1 MMRKLSFL
9 VLAGATFVGM
19 SSCQNLTS
27 PNFNFED
34 LQNLIEN
41 PTPTGLFAA
50 AQGML
55 VTRRDM
61 DGFGPN
67 DQYSQTGILG
77 RESYNLDVND
87 PRFGVEMLGPS
98 LDAESPAFGAN
109 YWSEPYENIRV
120 ADIILSG
127 IPNSTPP
134 LSANDVQWLQ
144 GFVKTMSAYE
154 FMTIALLRDTQC
166 GCPITVSEDLTVP
179 APAVSVDLV
188 WAHLISLLDEAASN
202 LAQATGTSPVALSTG
217 FDGITGVVQV
227 GFFRDAEGFRQFN
240 RAIRARAAMYN
251 GDWNGV
257 LQALNASFITEG
269 VLELGVYHSFSSQSG
284 DVLNGFAQFGDNPN
298 LRAHPYYKAD
308 VELKPDGSPDDRFS
322 RKTRVITSRGYNGQL
337 CLGDPSPTPWA
348 ADPQY
353 IEDPG
358 GGTNARDC
366 DVAFDLYPTT
376 TTPLPII
383 RNEEL
388 LLMRAEAN
396 INLGNLGA
404 AQTDINLV
412 RSLSGG
418 LPPVILTAGNAIDQL
433 LYERRY
439 SLWWEYGHRW
449 LDMRRYGRLDE
460 LPVDDAG
467 MGVASFYPIPGDE
480 TRGRL

>member
-1 MMRKLSFL
+1 MRRKLSFL

-34 LQNLIEN
+34 LQNLVEN
-41 PTPTGLFAA
+41 PTPTGLFTA

-61 DGFGPN
+61 DAFGPN

-87 PRFGVEMLGPS
+87 PRFGVEMLNAT

-109 YWSEPYENIRV
+109 YWAEPYENVRV
-120 ADIILSG
+120 ASIILNG

-134 LSANDVQWLQ
+134 LSSNDALWLQ
-144 GFVKTMSAYE
+144 GFVKTMAAYD

-166 GCPITVSEDLTVP
+166 GCPISVSEDLTVP
-179 APAVSVDLV
+179 APAVSVDQV
-188 WAHLISLLDEAASN
+188 WAHLIDLLDEAASN
-202 LAQATGTSPVALSTG
+202 LAQASGTSPIALSTG

-251 GDWNGV
+251 EDWSGV
-257 LQALNASFITEG
+257 LQALSQSFITDG
-269 VLELGVYHSFSSQSG
+269 VLDLGVYHAFSSQSG

-308 VELKPDGSPDDRFS
+308 VELKPDGSPDDRYS

-337 CLGDPSPTPWA
+337 CLGDPSPTPWPP
-348 ADPQY
+348 DPQY
-353 IEDPG
+353 VEDPG

-366 DVAFDLYPTT
+366 DVAFNLYPTT
-376 TTPLPII
+376 TTPVPMI

-396 INLGNLGA
+396 INLGSLGA

-439 SLWWEYGHRW
+439 SLVVGVRSSLAGHAALRSS
-449 LDMRRYGRLDE
+449 GR
-460 LPVDDAG
+460 A
-467 MGVASFYPIPGDE
+467 
-480 TRGRL
+480 TRG